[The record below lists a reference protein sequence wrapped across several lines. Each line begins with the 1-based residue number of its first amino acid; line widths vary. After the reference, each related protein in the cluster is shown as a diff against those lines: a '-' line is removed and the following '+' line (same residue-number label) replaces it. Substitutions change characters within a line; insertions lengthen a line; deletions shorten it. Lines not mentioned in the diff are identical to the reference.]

1 MNFENLVIIILFILV
16 LYSFINYS
24 NCKEHFFVLDQKKC
38 NETLVT
44 DGTKFYIF
52 KEKQPYIKGINP
64 LVFNTLEEAEKKR
77 NNNCKKIEIVNL
89 LVNKDLEDPQ
99 ENYERQCNKEYASY
113 FHKVNNWGSLL
124 LKRDNKGN
132 VIKGTE
138 ELVTKCLDIKNN
150 VDTDSKI
157 ENCMRKKLSDNE
169 LKKKLFY
176 F

>member
-16 LYSFINYS
+16 IYSFLNYNNNS
-24 NCKEHFFVLDQKKC
+24 EEHFFVLDQNKC

-52 KEKQPYIKGINP
+52 KDRQPYIKGKNP
-64 LVFNTLEEAEKKR
+64 LVFNTLEDAEKSR
-77 NNNCKKIEIVNL
+77 NKNCREIEVVNL
-89 LVNKDLEDPQ
+89 LVNKELEDPQ
-99 ENYERQCNKEYASY
+99 ENYERQCSKQYSPYFNKL
-113 FHKVNNWGSLL
+113 NNWGSLL
-124 LKRDNKGN
+124 DRNQESKT
-132 VIKGTE
+132 VQ
-138 ELVTKCLDIKNN
+138 KCLDIKNN

-157 ENCMRKKLSDNE
+157 EDCIREKISSEE